1 MSRLFDELAEVG
13 PEVARLLARAEIR
26 RLRAGTSHRSD
37 AFGGASFLIVEQ
49 GFVVVRSATAERRGV
64 VTCHGGAGT
73 LLTAPGPG
81 EIVDALVEA
90 RVTLVPEALY
100 ADLLARPATAAVLS
114 DALRSAL
121 RQKQDSIANFGS
133 VRPIE
138 RVERKLLQL
147 ARDHGRVVAGGVR
160 LDFPVTHEL
169 LGEMIGSARETVSRA
184 LDRLESTGFVVR
196 EGRSY
201 RLQVNPETIA
211 TS

>member
-1 MSRLFDELAEVG
+1 MSTLFDELAEVE
-13 PEVARLLARAEIR
+13 PEVAALLAAAEIR
-26 RLRAGTSHRSD
+26 RLPPGTSHRPGV
-37 AFGGASFLIVEQ
+37 FGGASFLIVEH

-73 LLTAPGPG
+73 LLTAPEPG
-81 EIVDALVEA
+81 EILDALVEA

-100 ADLLARPATAAVLS
+100 ADLLARPTIATVLS
-114 DALRSAL
+114 DALRSTL
-121 RQKQDSIANFGS
+121 RQEQDSIANFGS

-138 RVERKLLQL
+138 RVQRKLLQL
-147 ARDHGRVVAGGVR
+147 AGDHGRVVAGGVR

-184 LDRLESTGFVVR
+184 LDRLERTGFVVR

-201 RLQVNPETIA
+201 RLQVKPETIA
-211 TS
+211 T